1 MTIRRGLRAPSD
13 VQARGS
19 GRGHERGASAV
30 EFALVLPALI
40 LVLGAIIDFGFVFSQ
55 QIAMNTAARDA
66 ARSGVTSSLSGSG
79 STCSAVA
86 TKARDGAALGGIGL
100 NKANVA
106 VTVTGQGGT
115 CTLAAGSGSASGAAG
130 STLCTGSASP
140 SATTTSLTVTM
151 SYASS
156 PPFPVPF
163 MGTMNLSTKGD
174 FQCEYT

>member
-1 MTIRRGLRAPSD
+1 MTSRWAGKTPQMTST
-13 VQARGS
+13 RGS
-19 GRGHERGASAV
+19 RRVEERGASAV
-30 EFALVLPALI
+30 EFALVLPALV
-40 LVLGAIIDFGFVFSQ
+40 LVLGAIIDFGFLFSQ

-66 ARSGVTSSLSGSG
+66 SRSGVTSSLSGTG

-115 CTLAAGSGSASGAAG
+115 CTLAAGSGSAGGAAA
-130 STLCTGSASP
+130 SKPCTGSASP
-140 SATTTSLTVTM
+140 SATTTSLSVTLT
-151 SYASS
+151 YASS

-174 FQCEYT
+174 FECEYT

>member
-1 MTIRRGLRAPSD
+1 MISRRGRCTPHHTPTSGPRRA
-13 VQARGS
+13 A
-19 GRGHERGASAV
+19 ERGASAV

-66 ARSGVTSSLSGSG
+66 SRSGVTSSLSGSG
-79 STCSAVA
+79 TTCSAIA

-100 NKANVA
+100 NKTNVA

-115 CTLAAGSGSASGAAG
+115 CTLAAGSGSAGGAAT
-130 STLCTGSASP
+130 STPCTGSGAP
-140 SATTTSLTVTM
+140 SATKTNLSVTL

-163 MGTMNLSTKGD
+163 MGTMNLTTKGD
-174 FQCEYT
+174 FECEYT